1 MNKYFTAWFGAQQEI
16 ENKLADYLTLT
27 EGMALHMRAGIEA
40 YLKHF
45 PPLDVHL
52 TPGGRFVTILASM
65 SNRLEPATRHYD
77 EKLQQLLKTSAR
89 IFAEKGFHH
98 TSVRD
103 ISRASKMSLSGLYY
117 YFATKDELLYL
128 IQERCFVTLLQRWAQ
143 LDSPSVDVRARIRA
157 FAENH
162 LGFFLHNMPEMK
174 VMAHED
180 ESLTGEFNEKILV
193 LKRRYV
199 KVIMDMIGEL
209 REQESRKDIDLRLA
223 TFSLFGMMNW
233 IYTWYQPKRD
243 LPFPQLIEQM
253 LRMYFFGLLEAG
265 RADERWFTA
274 KATAN
279 PKNAFSLWQNIP

>member
-1 MNKYFTAWFGAQQEI
+1 
-16 ENKLADYLTLT
+16 
-27 EGMALHMRAGIEA
+27 
-40 YLKHF
+40 
-45 PPLDVHL
+45 
-52 TPGGRFVTILASM
+52 M

-77 EKLQQLLKTSAR
+77 EKLQLILKASAK

-103 ISRASKMSLSGLYY
+103 IARATKMSLSGLYY
-117 YFATKDELLYL
+117 YFTTKEELLYL
-128 IQERCFVTLLQRWAQ
+128 IQERCFVTLLERWEQAADPQ
-143 LDSPSVDVRARIRA
+143 MDVRARIRA

-180 ESLTGEFNEKILV
+180 ESLTGDFQDKILV

-199 KVIMDMIGEL
+199 KVIMDLIGEL
-209 REQESRKDIDLRLA
+209 PGQEGGKAIDIRVA
-223 TFSLFGMMNW
+223 TFALFGMMNW

-253 LRMYFFGLLEAG
+253 LRIYFFGLLHASSG
-265 RADERWFTA
+265 DESWFTA
-274 KATAN
+274 GPSSNHKS
-279 PKNAFSLWQNIP
+279 AFSLWQNIT